1 MEKFGIGQPV
11 RRVEDP
17 RLLTGRGRF
26 VDDIDLPRQCRGV
39 VLYSP
44 HAHARIRS
52 IDAEAARRAPGV
64 LLVLTGADVEQVH
77 ARGRDQRRREE
88 GGTGIVEE
96 EISTDLL
103 YDHASV
109 LAVADWKAAAY
120 AEVPRRWLVNGP
132 EASDLA
138 DYDLGDPIA
147 VNDSKLGLSIAVGTE
162 IGRAHV

>member
-64 LLVLTGADVEQVH
+64 LLVLTGADVEQ
-77 ARGRDQRRREE
+77 E
-88 GGTGIVEE
+88 G
-96 EISTDLL
+96 L
-103 YDHASV
+103 
-109 LAVADWKAAAY
+109 
-120 AEVPRRWLVNGP
+120 GP
-132 EASDLA
+132 IPSRLNPHE
-138 DYDLGDPIA
+138 
-147 VNDSKLGLSIAVGTE
+147 LGLVGVPPAFPAPRPILVTDRVRCVGDRVAFVVAETEQQARDAAELITVDYEQLPAVVRSEEHT
-162 IGRAHV
+162 